1 MVCYGTDWLLRI
13 CLKAWTAPER
23 PQTANLANDRLR
35 KYTTPSL
42 SVLTVS
48 LEDPEE
54 MNQQI
59 RFKKQMIQNIQKHC
73 DRDIQAIK
81 KHCDQEV
88 GLLEEQV
95 QKSQKLLSI
104 VTSNSY
110 SNYILGRWLSQRP
123 RISLSQRPSIVLFI
137 LLYEYTRSLTQP
149 ARISARYRTWRRS
162 SRLKGGRSL
171 RKFIK
176 INRRNKP

>member
-1 MVCYGTDWLLRI
+1 
-13 CLKAWTAPER
+13 
-23 PQTANLANDRLR
+23 
-35 KYTTPSL
+35 
-42 SVLTVS
+42 
-48 LEDPEE
+48 

-110 SNYILGRWLSQRP
+110 SNYILGR
-123 RISLSQRPSIVLFI
+123 
-137 LLYEYTRSLTQP
+137 
-149 ARISARYRTWRRS
+149 
-162 SRLKGGRSL
+162 
-171 RKFIK
+171 
-176 INRRNKP
+176 